1 MDQRPKGIREVIYLE
16 NKDKRKAMAV
26 LFVMLIVGVSL
37 VATATSV
44 AADAASDIENLTATT
59 SAMLMALIPLI
70 VTIGIFTLVLGLIA
84 FRGMRSK

>member
-16 NKDKRKAMAV
+16 NKDMRKAMAV